1 MAVEPNNTEQR
12 TQHALLTL
20 QEHQTYCNRLEREY
34 LHKHEEVK
42 MYVDF
47 NRNSLLLRTI
57 AQKRL
62 RLI

>member
-12 TQHALLTL
+12 TRNALQTL
-20 QEHQTYCNRLEREY
+20 QEHQTYCNILERDY

-47 NRNSLLLRTI
+47 INKINNRRSELNLD
-57 AQKRL
+57 
-62 RLI
+62 